1 MNRDDKTIPTQ
12 VQVNFVDA
20 KDLPELSVYAFHGK
34 GTLLDT
40 KPLEKNTL
48 SLDLPASLNGQH
60 IELVVAP
67 RPDNDKDIP
76 SLASLKKLGGFSLR
90 KRFLLDQP
98 SLELIIPPY
107 EFRYWCRCLVKG
119 RLIKHVTLP
128 NGTVAEWPICN
139 SRVHICEV
147 DIWRLVLPKIPDL
160 DIYRLRDDL
169 LDRLRVIPRPTPP
182 FPIPPRPLFEV
193 GVPSLPSTHVSISA
207 EIRSSGLRKIAADI
221 NPIELLSNEH
231 KQAVYT
237 LARSDSI
244 AQIKQSLIDLELVI
258 RPYLCELKYIWRY
271 YVAHCIT
278 VTDVDSQGRFSAYI
292 RHRCTDQPD
301 VYIWIEQ
308 LVDGVWHTRYRPS
321 YACGTRWNYTCGSEI
336 VINLPNAVGCEQPGY
351 DLPDGVVLFVL
362 PWAIGNTP
370 IWGKPSVGSA
380 PKGWLR
386 SDGFVDYDAD
396 GGLVN
401 LTDSPFGGVLHFRQD
416 DSYFI
421 PSDGVKY
428 YRYSYRKHSAVPNTG
443 ADDSSWTAMSTPQ
456 ARSYRIEYSD
466 RLPTYQ
472 SYPVGPYL
480 VGVNNNLFEFKPQI
494 PPLPDPNPGTVVAR
508 EWISGPVND
517 IAASWDTLLTA
528 PPLSPSN
535 SGDDAGRYQVKIE
548 VFDKD
553 GGLVQHGAA
562 FHFLC
567 INADQTTTRYANAAE
582 VPSSIAFP
590 NNAYVMDV
598 QLDNNNVSSALP
610 QPSINGVGASDNCG
624 FLRYQPGE
632 HVRIAFQAEHPNN
645 RAVFRFGVVRGSN
658 ALTAAST
665 AAPYIETSSA
675 MAAPYAKVAGVY
687 AHEFDP
693 STLLET
699 CVNAA
704 FAAHLNVY
712 GKATNGYHRIG
723 YDQSRLIAFAL
734 AVDSEEDD

>member
-90 KRFLLDQP
+90 KRFLLEKP

-107 EFRYWCRCLVKG
+107 DFRRWCWCLVRG
-119 RLIKHVTLP
+119 RLIKRFTLP
-128 NGTVAEWPICN
+128 DGTVTERPVCN

-147 DIWRLVLPKIPDL
+147 DTWRILLPKIPDL

-169 LDRLRVIPRPTPP
+169 LDKLRVIPQPTPP
-182 FPIPPRPLFEV
+182 LPIPPRPLFEE
-193 GVPSLPSTHVSISA
+193 GIPPLPSSSVPVA
-207 EIRSSGLRKIAADI
+207 AGIRSAGSKSIAADL

-231 KQAVYT
+231 KQAVYS

-258 RPYLCELKYIWRY
+258 RPYLCQLKYIWRY

-278 VTDVDSQGRFSAYI
+278 LTNVDSEGRFSAFI
-292 RHRCTDQPD
+292 RHRCSDQPD
-301 VYIWIEQ
+301 IYIWVEQ
-308 LVDGVWHTRYRPS
+308 LIGGVWQTLYRPS
-321 YACGTRWNYTCGSEI
+321 YACGTRWNYICGSEI
-336 VINLPNAVGCEQPGY
+336 VINLPDAVACEQPSY
-351 DLPDGVVLFVL
+351 EVPDDVGLFVL
-362 PWAIGNTP
+362 PWAIGDTP
-370 IWGKPSVGSA
+370 IWGKPGVSA
-380 PKGWLR
+380 PFGWLR
-386 SDGFVDYDAD
+386 SSGFVNYHT
-396 GGLVN
+396 GSSLGI
-401 LTDSPFGGVLHFRQD
+401 LTNAPFGGVLNFRQD

-421 PSDGVKY
+421 PTDAVKY
-428 YRYSYRKHSAVPNTG
+428 YRYSYRKHSAAPNTG
-443 ADDSSWTAMSTPQ
+443 ATDSSWTAMSTPQ
-456 ARSYRIEYSD
+456 ARIYRMEYSGQ
-466 RLPTYQ
+466 LPTYE
-472 SYPVGPYL
+472 SYPVGPFL
-480 VGVNNNLFEFKPQI
+480 VGAHNNLFEFKPQV
-494 PPLPDPNPGTVVAR
+494 PPVRATDPATVVAR

-517 IAASWDTLLTA
+517 IAASWNTLLTA
-528 PPLSPSN
+528 PPLSADN
-535 SGDDAGRYQVKIE
+535 SGDDAGPYQVKIE

-553 GGLVQHGAA
+553 GVQVAPGGA

-567 INADQTTTRYANAAE
+567 LNADQATTRMTTLAE
-582 VPSSIAFP
+582 IAG
-590 NNAYVMDV
+590 NAYVMDV
-598 QLDNNNVSSALP
+598 QVDNNNVSSALP

-632 HVRIAFQAEHPNN
+632 QVRIAFQAEHPND
-645 RAVFRFGVVRGSN
+645 RAVFRFGVTRGSN
-658 ALTAAST
+658 GLAVAST

-675 MAAPYAKVAGVY
+675 VAAPYVKVAGVY

-693 STLLET
+693 STLVGT